1 MENKR
6 IDHISKI
13 MSKRHGIF
21 TENLLLFS
29 NAGKTF
35 RRQSFEDDINET
47 LHQPVPWILK
57 NFIFYKFYPIKRIY
71 LSEKIPY
78 LAKTFNCSSPK
89 QEVCVCVVFHWKQM
103 LKVIDGINF

>member
-1 MENKR
+1 MLNFESKKAKLSYVMENKR

-13 MSKRHGIF
+13 MSKRHGTF

-35 RRQSFEDDINET
+35 RS
-47 LHQPVPWILK
+47 
-57 NFIFYKFYPIKRIY
+57 IFYKFYPIKRIY

-89 QEVCVCVVFHWKQM
+89 
-103 LKVIDGINF
+103 

>member
-1 MENKR
+1 MLNFESKKAKLSYVMENRR

-57 NFIFYKFYPIKRIY
+57 NFIFYKFYPIKRLY

-89 QEVCVCVVFHWKQM
+89 
-103 LKVIDGINF
+103 